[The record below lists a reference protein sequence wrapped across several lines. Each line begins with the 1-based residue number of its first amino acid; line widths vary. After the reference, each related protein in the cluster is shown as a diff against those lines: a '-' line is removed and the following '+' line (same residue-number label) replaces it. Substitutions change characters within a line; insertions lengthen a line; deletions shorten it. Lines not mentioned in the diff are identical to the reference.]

1 MQLSINE
8 YKILKKLYK
17 KSYPLTESP
26 ELERLLDN
34 GLVFREITGM
44 NRNQMT
50 YSESWQTTIEGKA
63 AYEKYRQETH
73 GIRMTSLRS
82 WIAII
87 ISAIALA
94 ISIIDK
100 FL

>member
-1 MQLSINE
+1 MQLSKNE

-17 KSYPLTESP
+17 NNSPLEDSP
-26 ELERLLDN
+26 ERERLLNND
-34 GLVFREITGM
+34 FIYRKMTGM
-44 NRNQMT
+44 NEVQTT
-50 YSESWQTTIEGKA
+50 YSKTWQITVDGRA
-63 AYEKYRQETH
+63 AYEKYRQDTH

-87 ISAIALA
+87 ISAVALA
-94 ISIIDK
+94 VSIIDK

>member
-8 YKILKKLYK
+8 YKILKKLYR
-17 KSYPLTESP
+17 KSSPLEDSP
-26 ELERLLDN
+26 ELKRLPDN
-34 GLVFREITGM
+34 NLIYSEITGM
-44 NRNQMT
+44 DEVQTT
-50 YSESWQTTIEGKA
+50 YSNTWQITVEGKV
-63 AYEKYRQETH
+63 AYEKYRQDTH

-94 ISIIDK
+94 VSIIDK

>member
-17 KSYPLTESP
+17 KKYPLDDSP

-34 GLVFREITGM
+34 DLVFREITGM
-44 NRNQMT
+44 DENQMT
-50 YSESWQTTIEGKA
+50 YSELWQITIKGKA
-63 AYEKYRQETH
+63 VYEKYRQDTH

-94 ISIIDK
+94 VSIIDK